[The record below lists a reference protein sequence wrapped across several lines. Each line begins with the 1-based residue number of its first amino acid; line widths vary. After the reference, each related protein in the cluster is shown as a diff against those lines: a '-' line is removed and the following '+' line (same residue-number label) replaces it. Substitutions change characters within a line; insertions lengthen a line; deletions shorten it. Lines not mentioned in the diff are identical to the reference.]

1 MWKQRFKIIF
11 FSLFLC
17 HLISAQDEFENYYQ
31 KLSLEEKIGQLL
43 FVGFRDET
51 QLKEIKAGG
60 VALFSWNIRN
70 AESARKV
77 IQKIKKIYFEH
88 QLTPT
93 FLGVDHEGGRV
104 IRMRSGV
111 TPIPDPLAI
120 GSTLNT
126 EYAEEIGRLA
136 GKELKNLG
144 FNTNFAP
151 VLDLG
156 NARSFLQNR
165 VWGSDPKIV
174 SQMTLAFIK
183 GLDEM
188 NVLSVAKHFP
198 GHGSSIVDA
207 HLGRPLVKK
216 SWEELWHWD
225 LWPFRK
231 AIEANVPAMM
241 TAHAEIP
248 VLTKGP
254 ASVSKKILTQLL
266 RQHLGYKGLV
276 ISDDLEMQSIHD
288 KNSTALGDLALQS
301 LQAGSDM
308 VLIVWSKEQ
317 QKQVQKHL
325 IQAHLNG
332 DLSESMIHEKV
343 KRIWLTKK
351 KYVFQDNIA
360 ESKLNEISSLKINSI
375 ELVKKI
381 LNEAIKWE
389 AGDKEKI
396 LMSFQSRAKKKWVI
410 WIPNSRMKKS
420 WQSYRSK
427 DEIHAYST
435 QMTVAERNQMLKSI
449 KLSFKQQIPT
459 IVVTAPRAEGDELFF
474 QQLLVNLNQ
483 LHKKSLKPQP
493 LLWVHQGACPV
504 GLTAQLKGEL
514 KIGLLS
520 LYSSAP
526 FSFQLLTDQLKD
538 QWKKISQVSSKADP
552 VYDQQ

>member
-17 HLISAQDEFENYYQ
+17 HLIYAQDEFENYYQ

-43 FVGFRDET
+43 FVGVRDET

-266 RQHLGYKGLV
+266 RQHLGYKTVRDILGELGFGSIPV
-276 ISDDLEMQSIHD
+276 EYLHSDP
-288 KNSTALGDLALQS
+288 
-301 LQAGSDM
+301 
-308 VLIVWSKEQ
+308 
-317 QKQVQKHL
+317 
-325 IQAHLNG
+325 
-332 DLSESMIHEKV
+332 
-343 KRIWLTKK
+343 
-351 KYVFQDNIA
+351 
-360 ESKLNEISSLKINSI
+360 I
-375 ELVKKI
+375 EL
-381 LNEAIKWE
+381 
-389 AGDKEKI
+389 
-396 LMSFQSRAKKKWVI
+396 
-410 WIPNSRMKKS
+410 
-420 WQSYRSK
+420 
-427 DEIHAYST
+427 H
-435 QMTVAERNQMLKSI
+435 
-449 KLSFKQQIPT
+449 
-459 IVVTAPRAEGDELFF
+459 
-474 QQLLVNLNQ
+474 
-483 LHKKSLKPQP
+483 
-493 LLWVHQGACPV
+493 
-504 GLTAQLKGEL
+504 
-514 KIGLLS
+514 
-520 LYSSAP
+520 
-526 FSFQLLTDQLKD
+526 
-538 QWKKISQVSSKADP
+538 
-552 VYDQQ
+552 